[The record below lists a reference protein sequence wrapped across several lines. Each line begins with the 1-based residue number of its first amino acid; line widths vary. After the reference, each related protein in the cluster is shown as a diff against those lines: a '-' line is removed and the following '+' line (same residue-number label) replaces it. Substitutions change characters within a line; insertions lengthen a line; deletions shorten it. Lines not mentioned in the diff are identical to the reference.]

1 MTFRQLSNASSLLM
15 KNDFLFAK
23 FTGLA
28 SSKFKFIEN
37 KGFQGISGKTRV
49 YFNWRQKNIDTC
61 VFAKPFA

>member
-1 MTFRQLSNASSLLM
+1 MI
-15 KNDFLFAK
+15 NDFLFAK

-28 SSKFKFIEN
+28 STKFKFIEN
-37 KGFQGISGKTRV
+37 KRFQGISGKTRI